1 MQSLCFREVLR
12 VDRAGRAVKNNGAA
26 FWLHA
31 ALLTVFIGASSAPSP
46 LYEFYARQWG
56 LGSAAVTVVFAVY
69 AVAVLL
75 TLLVVGSLANHLGTR
90 PVLLGAVVLQIGAM
104 MTFAFAPGPEM
115 LLAARALQG
124 VATGGAMAAAGA
136 ALLAFEGTVRRGR
149 GSLVNSAASPVGL
162 SIGAL
167 GSASL
172 VRFLPEPTKTVY
184 FFLAALLLVGAA
196 LLWLPS
202 AGQKTPGWFRSLVP
216 EARIPSSARKT
227 MAATMPVAAATWA
240 LAGFYLSLGP
250 SLAHSITKDNSVL
263 VGGLALFAL
272 FVPGAL
278 AILVVRRWSD
288 RNTLLTGVVSLIAG
302 ISLTVLA
309 VQVGSAPLY
318 FAGTMV
324 AGVGFGSGYFG
335 AMRMTLP
342 LCSPHERVGMLSSI
356 YLICYLGFSV
366 PAVAAGLLVAVA
378 GMKSTTL
385 LYGAALV
392 LAAIPALLVTAR
404 GTRTNR
410 ITPPV
415 EPTAAS

>member
-1 MQSLCFREVLR
+1 L
-12 VDRAGRAVKNNGAA
+12 KNTGTA

-46 LYEFYARQWG
+46 LYEFYAREWG
-56 LGSAAVTVVFAVY
+56 LGSAAVTVIFAVY

-75 TLLVVGSLANHLGTR
+75 TLLVVGSLADHLGTR
-90 PVLLGAVVLQIGAM
+90 PVLLGAVALQIGAM

-124 VATGGAMAAAGA
+124 VATGAAMGAAGA
-136 ALLAFEGTVRRGR
+136 ALLAFEGTARRGR

-184 FFLAALLLVGAA
+184 FFLAALLLVLGTA

-202 AGQKTPGWFRSLVP
+202 AGRKAPGWLRSLVP
-216 EARIPSSARKT
+216 QAKVPGSARKT

-250 SLAHSITKDNSVL
+250 SLAHSITKNSSVL

-278 AILVVRRWSD
+278 AILIVRRWSD
-288 RNTLLTGVVSLIAG
+288 RNTLLTGVVALIAG

-309 VQVGSAPLY
+309 VQLGSAPLY
-318 FAGTMV
+318 FTGTMV

-342 LCSPHERVGMLSSI
+342 LCGAHERIGMLSSI

-378 GMKSTTL
+378 GMKGTTL
-385 LYGAALV
+385 IYGAALV
-392 LAAIPALLVTAR
+392 LAAVPALVLTAKATTRNNPINLVA
-404 GTRTNR
+404 GTS
-410 ITPPV
+410 
-415 EPTAAS
+415 AAS

>member
-1 MQSLCFREVLR
+1 M
-12 VDRAGRAVKNNGAA
+12 KNTGTA

-46 LYEFYARQWG
+46 LYEFYAREWG
-56 LGSAAVTVVFAVY
+56 LGSAAVTVIFAVY

-90 PVLLGAVVLQIGAM
+90 PVLLGAVALQIGAM
-104 MTFAFAPGPEM
+104 MTFAFAPGPEV

-124 VATGGAMAAAGA
+124 VATGAAMGAAGA
-136 ALLAFEGTVRRGR
+136 ALLAFEGPKRRGR
-149 GSLVNSAASPVGL
+149 GSLVNSAASPIGL

-167 GSASL
+167 GSASV

-184 FFLAALLLVGAA
+184 FFLAALLLVLGVA
-196 LLWLPS
+196 LLRLPS
-202 AGQKTPGWFRSLVP
+202 AGQVAPGWLRSLMP
-216 EARIPSSARKT
+216 EARIPGSARKT

-250 SLAHSITKDNSVL
+250 ALAHAITRDNSVL

-278 AILVVRRWSD
+278 AILVVRRRSD
-288 RNTLLTGVVSLIAG
+288 RTTLLTGVVSLITG

-309 VQVGSAPLY
+309 VQLGSAPLY
-318 FAGTMV
+318 FAGTVV
-324 AGVGFGSGYFG
+324 AGVGFGGGYFG

-342 LCSPHERVGMLSSI
+342 LCGPHERVGMLSSI

-378 GMKSTTL
+378 GMKGTTL
-385 LYGAALV
+385 IYGAALV
-392 LAAIPALLVTAR
+392 LAAIPALF
-404 GTRTNR
+404 RTLRRNPAHR
-410 ITPPV
+410 
-415 EPTAAS
+415 PTLAAGSPAAS

>member
-1 MQSLCFREVLR
+1 M
-12 VDRAGRAVKNNGAA
+12 KNTGTA

-75 TLLVVGSLANHLGTR
+75 TLLVVGSLADHLGTR
-90 PVLLGAVVLQIGAM
+90 PVLLGAVALQIGAM

-124 VATGGAMAAAGA
+124 VATGAAMGAAGA
-136 ALLAFEGTVRRGR
+136 ALLAFEGVGRRGR

-184 FFLAALLLVGAA
+184 FFLAALLLVLGTA

-202 AGQKTPGWFRSLVP
+202 AGRKAPGWLRSLVP
-216 EARIPSSARKT
+216 EAKVPSSARKT

-250 SLAHSITKDNSVL
+250 ALAHSITKDSSVL

-309 VQVGSAPLY
+309 VQLGSGPLY
-318 FAGTMV
+318 FTGTMV

-342 LCSPHERVGMLSSI
+342 LCGPHERIGMLSSI

-378 GMKSTTL
+378 GMKGTTL
-385 LYGAALV
+385 IYGAALV
-392 LAAIPALLVTAR
+392 LAAVPALVLTAKATRNNPINLVA
-404 GTRTNR
+404 GTS
-410 ITPPV
+410 
-415 EPTAAS
+415 AAS

>member
-1 MQSLCFREVLR
+1 M
-12 VDRAGRAVKNNGAA
+12 KNTGTA

-46 LYEFYARQWG
+46 LYEFYAREWG

-75 TLLVVGSLANHLGTR
+75 TLLVVGSLADHLGTR
-90 PVLLGAVVLQIGAM
+90 PVLLGAVALQIGAM
-104 MTFAFAPGPEM
+104 MTFAFAPGPAM

-124 VATGGAMAAAGA
+124 VATGAAMGAAGA
-136 ALLAFEGTVRRGR
+136 ALLAFEGTARRGR

-184 FFLAALLLVGAA
+184 FFLAALLLVLGTA

-202 AGQKTPGWFRSLVP
+202 AGRKAPGWLRSLVP
-216 EARIPSSARKT
+216 EAKVPSSARKT

-250 SLAHSITKDNSVL
+250 ALAHAITKDSSVL

-278 AILVVRRWSD
+278 AILVVRGWSD
-288 RNTLLTGVVSLIAG
+288 RNTLMTGVLSLIAG

-309 VQVGSAPLY
+309 VQLGSAALY
-318 FAGTMV
+318 FTGTVV
-324 AGVGFGSGYFG
+324 AGIGFGSGYFG

-342 LCSPHERVGMLSSI
+342 LCGPHERIGMLSSI

-378 GMKSTTL
+378 GMKNTTL
-385 LYGAALV
+385 IYGAALV
-392 LAAIPALLVTAR
+392 LAAVPALVLIAK
-404 GTRTNR
+404 GTRTSRSNLA
-410 ITPPV
+410 
-415 EPTAAS
+415 AASPAAS

>member
-1 MQSLCFREVLR
+1 M
-12 VDRAGRAVKNNGAA
+12 KNTGTA

-46 LYEFYARQWG
+46 LYEFYAREWG
-56 LGSAAVTVVFAVY
+56 LGSAAVTVIFAVY

-75 TLLVVGSLANHLGTR
+75 TLLVVGSLADHLGTR
-90 PVLLGAVVLQIGAM
+90 PVLLGAVALQIGAM

-124 VATGGAMAAAGA
+124 VATGAAMGAAGA
-136 ALLAFEGTVRRGR
+136 ALLAFEGTARRGR

-184 FFLAALLLVGAA
+184 FFLAALLLVLGTA

-202 AGQKTPGWFRSLVP
+202 AGRKAPGWLRSLVP
-216 EARIPSSARKT
+216 QAKVPGSARKT

-250 SLAHSITKDNSVL
+250 SLAHSITKNSSVL

-278 AILVVRRWSD
+278 AILIVRRWSD
-288 RNTLLTGVVSLIAG
+288 RNTLLTGVVALIAG

-309 VQVGSAPLY
+309 VQLGSAPLY
-318 FAGTMV
+318 FTGTMV

-342 LCSPHERVGMLSSI
+342 LCGAHERIGMLSSI

-378 GMKSTTL
+378 GMKGTTL
-385 LYGAALV
+385 IYGAALV
-392 LAAIPALLVTAR
+392 LAAVPALVLTAKATTRNNPINLVA
-404 GTRTNR
+404 GTS
-410 ITPPV
+410 
-415 EPTAAS
+415 AAS

>member
-1 MQSLCFREVLR
+1 M
-12 VDRAGRAVKNNGAA
+12 KNTRTA

-46 LYEFYARQWG
+46 LYEFYAREWG

-75 TLLVVGSLANHLGTR
+75 TLLVVGSLADHVGTR
-90 PVLLGAVVLQIGAM
+90 PVLLGAVGLQVVAM
-104 MTFAFAPGPEM
+104 MTFAFAPGPEV
-115 LLAARALQG
+115 LIAARALQG
-124 VATGGAMAAAGA
+124 IATGAAMGAAGA
-136 ALLAFEGTVRRGR
+136 ALLAFEGASRGGR

-162 SIGAL
+162 SAGAL

-172 VRFLPEPTKTVY
+172 VRFLPEPTKAVY
-184 FFLAALLLVGAA
+184 FLVAALLLGLGAS

-202 AGQKTPGWFRSLVP
+202 AGRKAPGAVRSLVP
-216 EARIPSSARKT
+216 EARIPRSARRT

-250 SLAHSITKDNSVL
+250 VLAHAMTRNSSVM
-263 VGGLALFAL
+263 VGGLALVAL

-288 RNTLLTGVVSLIAG
+288 RNTLLTGVIALISG
-302 ISLTVLA
+302 ILVTVLA
-309 VQVGSAPLY
+309 VQLGSAPLY
-318 FAGTMV
+318 FAGTAV

-342 LCSPHERVGMLSSI
+342 LCDPHERIGMLSSI
-356 YLICYLGFSV
+356 YVICYLGFSV
-366 PAVAAGLLVAVA
+366 PAVAAGLLVPVA
-378 GMKSTTL
+378 GMKNTTL
-385 LYGAALV
+385 IYGVALV
-392 LAAIPALLVTAR
+392 LAAVPALVLIAK

-410 ITPPV
+410 SNLAVAPA
-415 EPTAAS
+415 AAS

>member
-1 MQSLCFREVLR
+1 M
-12 VDRAGRAVKNNGAA
+12 KNTGTA

-46 LYEFYARQWG
+46 LYEFYAREWG
-56 LGSAAVTVVFAVY
+56 LGSAAVTVIFAVY

-90 PVLLGAVVLQIGAM
+90 PVLLGAVALQIGAM
-104 MTFAFAPGPEM
+104 MTFAFAPGPEI

-124 VATGGAMAAAGA
+124 VATGAAMGAAGA
-136 ALLAFEGTVRRGR
+136 ALLAFEGAARRGR
-149 GSLVNSAASPVGL
+149 GSLVNSAASPIGL
-162 SIGAL
+162 AIGAL

-184 FFLAALLLVGAA
+184 FFLAALLLVLGAA

-202 AGQKTPGWFRSLVP
+202 AGRVAPGWLRSLVP
-216 EARIPSSARKT
+216 EARVPSSARKT
-227 MAATMPVAAATWA
+227 MAAAMPVAAATWA

-250 SLAHSITKDNSVL
+250 ALAHSITRDNSVL

-278 AILVVRRWSD
+278 AILVVRHWTD
-288 RNTLLTGVVSLIAG
+288 RTTLLTGVISLIAG

-309 VQVGSAPLY
+309 VQLGSAPLY

-324 AGVGFGSGYFG
+324 AGIGFGSGYFG

-342 LCSPHERVGMLSSI
+342 LCGPHERVGMLSSI

-378 GMKSTTL
+378 GMKGTTL
-385 LYGAALV
+385 IYGAALV
-392 LAAIPALLVTAR
+392 LAAIPALLRTAR
-404 GTRTNR
+404 GTRT
-410 ITPPV
+410 TPINQAA
-415 EPTAAS
+415 EPSAAS

>member
-1 MQSLCFREVLR
+1 M
-12 VDRAGRAVKNNGAA
+12 KNTGTA

-46 LYEFYARQWG
+46 LYEFYAREWG
-56 LGSAAVTVVFAVY
+56 LGSAAVTVIFAVY

-90 PVLLGAVVLQIGAM
+90 PVLLGAVALQIGAM
-104 MTFAFAPGPEM
+104 MTFAFAPGPEV

-124 VATGGAMAAAGA
+124 VATGAAMGAAGA
-136 ALLAFEGTVRRGR
+136 ALLAFEGSKRRGR
-149 GSLVNSAASPVGL
+149 GSLVNSAASPIGL

-167 GSASL
+167 GSAS
-172 VRFLPEPTKTVY
+172 VVKFLPEPTKTVY
-184 FFLAALLLVGAA
+184 FFLAALLLVLGVA
-196 LLWLPS
+196 LLRLPS
-202 AGQKTPGWFRSLVP
+202 AGQVAPGWLRSLMP
-216 EARIPSSARKT
+216 EARIPGSARKT

-250 SLAHSITKDNSVL
+250 ALAHAITRDNSVL

-278 AILVVRRWSD
+278 AILVVRRRSD
-288 RNTLLTGVVSLIAG
+288 RTTLLTGVVSLITG

-309 VQVGSAPLY
+309 VQLGSAPLY
-318 FAGTMV
+318 FAGTVV

-342 LCSPHERVGMLSSI
+342 LCGPHERVGMLSSI

-378 GMKSTTL
+378 GMKGTTL
-385 LYGAALV
+385 IYGVALV
-392 LAAIPALLVTAR
+392 LAAIPALL
-404 GTRTNR
+404 RTIRKNPAHR
-410 ITPPV
+410 
-415 EPTAAS
+415 PTLAAGSPAAS

>member
-1 MQSLCFREVLR
+1 M
-12 VDRAGRAVKNNGAA
+12 KNTGTA

-46 LYEFYARQWG
+46 LYEFYAREWG
-56 LGSAAVTVVFAVY
+56 LGSAAVTVIFAVY

-75 TLLVVGSLANHLGTR
+75 TLLVVGSLADHLGTR
-90 PVLLGAVVLQIGAM
+90 PVLLGAVALQIGAM
-104 MTFAFAPGPEM
+104 MTLAFAPGPEM

-124 VATGGAMAAAGA
+124 VATGAAMGAAGA
-136 ALLAFEGTVRRGR
+136 ALLAFEGTARRGR

-184 FFLAALLLVGAA
+184 FFLAALLLVLGTA

-202 AGQKTPGWFRSLVP
+202 AGRKAPGWLRSLVP
-216 EARIPSSARKT
+216 QAKVPGSARKT

-250 SLAHSITKDNSVL
+250 SLAHSITKNSSVL

-278 AILVVRRWSD
+278 AILIVRRWSD
-288 RNTLLTGVVSLIAG
+288 RNTLLTGVVALIAG

-309 VQVGSAPLY
+309 VQLGSAPLY
-318 FAGTMV
+318 FTGTMV

-342 LCSPHERVGMLSSI
+342 LCGAHERIGMLSSI
-356 YLICYLGFSV
+356 YVICYLGFSV

-378 GMKSTTL
+378 GMKGTTL
-385 LYGAALV
+385 IYGAVLV
-392 LAAIPALLVTAR
+392 LAAVPALVLTAR
-404 GTRTNR
+404 ATRNKPINPAAGT
-410 ITPPV
+410 P
-415 EPTAAS
+415 AAS

>member
-1 MQSLCFREVLR
+1 L
-12 VDRAGRAVKNNGAA
+12 KNTGTA

-46 LYEFYARQWG
+46 LYEFYAREWG

-75 TLLVVGSLANHLGTR
+75 TLLVVGSLADHLGTR
-90 PVLLGAVVLQIGAM
+90 PVLLGAVALQIGAM
-104 MTFAFAPGPEM
+104 MTFAFAPGPAM

-124 VATGGAMAAAGA
+124 VATGAAMGAAGA
-136 ALLAFEGTVRRGR
+136 ALLAFEGTARRGR

-184 FFLAALLLVGAA
+184 FFLAALLLVLGTA

-202 AGQKTPGWFRSLVP
+202 AGRKAPGWLRSLVP
-216 EARIPSSARKT
+216 EAKVPSSARKT

-250 SLAHSITKDNSVL
+250 ALAHAITKDSSVL

-278 AILVVRRWSD
+278 AILVVRGWSD
-288 RNTLLTGVVSLIAG
+288 RNTLMTGVLSLIAG

-309 VQVGSAPLY
+309 VQLGSAALY
-318 FAGTMV
+318 FTGTVV
-324 AGVGFGSGYFG
+324 AGIGFGSGYFG

-342 LCSPHERVGMLSSI
+342 LCGPHERIGMLSSI

-378 GMKSTTL
+378 GMKNTTL
-385 LYGAALV
+385 IYGAALV
-392 LAAIPALLVTAR
+392 LAAVPALVLIAK
-404 GTRTNR
+404 GTRTSRSNLA
-410 ITPPV
+410 
-415 EPTAAS
+415 AASPAAS

>member
-1 MQSLCFREVLR
+1 M
-12 VDRAGRAVKNNGAA
+12 KNTGTA

-46 LYEFYARQWG
+46 LYEFYAREWG
-56 LGSAAVTVVFAVY
+56 LGSAAVTVIFAVY

-90 PVLLGAVVLQIGAM
+90 PVLLGAVTLQIGAM
-104 MTFAFAPGPEM
+104 MTFAFAPGPEV

-124 VATGGAMAAAGA
+124 VATGAAMGAAGA
-136 ALLAFEGTVRRGR
+136 ALLAFEGPKRRGR
-149 GSLVNSAASPVGL
+149 GSLVNSAASPIGL

-167 GSASL
+167 GSASV

-184 FFLAALLLVGAA
+184 FFLAALLLVLGLA
-196 LLWLPS
+196 LLRLPS
-202 AGQKTPGWFRSLVP
+202 AGEVAPGWLRSLMP
-216 EARIPSSARKT
+216 EARIPGSARKT

-250 SLAHSITKDNSVL
+250 ALAHAITRDNSVL

-278 AILVVRRWSD
+278 AILVVRRRSD
-288 RNTLLTGVVSLIAG
+288 RTTLLTGVVSLISG

-309 VQVGSAPLY
+309 VQLGSAPLY
-318 FAGTMV
+318 FAGTVV

-342 LCSPHERVGMLSSI
+342 LCGPHERVGMLSSI

-378 GMKSTTL
+378 GMKGTTL
-385 LYGAALV
+385 IYGAALV
-392 LAAIPALLVTAR
+392 LAAIPALL
-404 GTRTNR
+404 RTIRKNPAHR
-410 ITPPV
+410 
-415 EPTAAS
+415 PTLAAGSPAAS

>member
-1 MQSLCFREVLR
+1 M
-12 VDRAGRAVKNNGAA
+12 KNIRTA

-46 LYEFYARQWG
+46 LYEFYAREWG

-69 AVAVLL
+69 ALAVLL
-75 TLLVVGSLANHLGTR
+75 TLLIVGSLADHVGTR
-90 PVLLGAVVLQIGAM
+90 PVLLGAVGLQVAAM
-104 MTFAFAPGPEM
+104 MTFAFAPGPEV
-115 LLAARALQG
+115 LIAARALQG
-124 VATGGAMAAAGA
+124 IATGAAMGAAGA
-136 ALLAFEGTVRRGR
+136 ALLAFEGTARRGR

-162 SIGAL
+162 SVGAL

-172 VRFLPEPTKTVY
+172 VSFLPEPTKAVY
-184 FFLAALLLVGAA
+184 FVVAALLLGLGAT
-196 LLWLPS
+196 LLWMPS
-202 AGQKTPGWFRSLVP
+202 AGRKAPGAVRSLVP
-216 EARIPSSARKT
+216 EARIPLAARRT

-250 SLAHSITKDNSVL
+250 VLAHAMTKNGSVL

-288 RNTLLTGVVSLIAG
+288 RNTLLTGVIALISG
-302 ISLTVLA
+302 ILVTVLA
-309 VQVGSAPLY
+309 VQLGSAPLY
-318 FAGTMV
+318 FAGTAV

-342 LCSPHERVGMLSSI
+342 LCDPDERIGMLSSI
-356 YLICYLGFSV
+356 YVICYLGFSV
-366 PAVAAGLLVAVA
+366 PAVAAGLLVPVA
-378 GMKSTTL
+378 GMKNTTL
-385 LYGAALV
+385 IYGVALV
-392 LAAIPALLVTAR
+392 LAAVPALVLIAK

-410 ITPPV
+410 SNLAV
-415 EPTAAS
+415 ASAAAS

>member
-1 MQSLCFREVLR
+1 M
-12 VDRAGRAVKNNGAA
+12 KNTGTA

-46 LYEFYARQWG
+46 LYEFYAREWG

-75 TLLVVGSLANHLGTR
+75 TLLVVGSLADHLGTR
-90 PVLLGAVVLQIGAM
+90 PVLLGAVALQIGAM
-104 MTFAFAPGPEM
+104 MTFAFAPGPAM

-124 VATGGAMAAAGA
+124 VATGAAMGAAGA
-136 ALLAFEGTVRRGR
+136 ALLAFEGTARRGR

-184 FFLAALLLVGAA
+184 FFLAALLLVLGIA

-202 AGQKTPGWFRSLVP
+202 AGRIAPGWLRSLVP
-216 EARIPSSARKT
+216 EARVPSSARKT

-250 SLAHSITKDNSVL
+250 ALAHAITKDSSVL

-278 AILVVRRWSD
+278 AILVVRGWSD
-288 RNTLLTGVVSLIAG
+288 RNTLMTGVLSLIAG

-309 VQVGSAPLY
+309 VQLGSAALY
-318 FAGTMV
+318 FTGTVV
-324 AGVGFGSGYFG
+324 AGIGFGSGYFG

-342 LCSPHERVGMLSSI
+342 LCGPHERIAMLSSI

-378 GMKSTTL
+378 GMKNTTL
-385 LYGAALV
+385 IYGAALV
-392 LAAIPALLVTAR
+392 LAAVPALVLIAK
-404 GTRTNR
+404 GTRTSRSNLA
-410 ITPPV
+410 
-415 EPTAAS
+415 AASPAAS

>member
-1 MQSLCFREVLR
+1 M
-12 VDRAGRAVKNNGAA
+12 KNTGTA

-46 LYEFYARQWG
+46 LYEFYAREWG

-75 TLLVVGSLANHLGTR
+75 TLLVVGSLADHLGTR
-90 PVLLGAVVLQIGAM
+90 PVLLGAVALQIGAM

-124 VATGGAMAAAGA
+124 VATGAAMGAAGA
-136 ALLAFEGTVRRGR
+136 ALLAFEGAGRRGR

-184 FFLAALLLVGAA
+184 FFLAALLLVLGTA

-202 AGQKTPGWFRSLVP
+202 AGRKAPGWLRSLVP
-216 EARIPSSARKT
+216 EAKVPSSARKT

-250 SLAHSITKDNSVL
+250 ALAHSITKDSSVL

-309 VQVGSAPLY
+309 VQLGSAPLY
-318 FAGTMV
+318 FTGTMV

-342 LCSPHERVGMLSSI
+342 LCGPHERIGMLSSI

-378 GMKSTTL
+378 GMKGTTL
-385 LYGAALV
+385 IYGAALV
-392 LAAIPALLVTAR
+392 LAAVPALVLTAKAT
-404 GTRTNR
+404 TRNNP
-410 ITPPV
+410 INPV
-415 EPTAAS
+415 AGPSAAS

>member
-1 MQSLCFREVLR
+1 M
-12 VDRAGRAVKNNGAA
+12 KNTGTA

-46 LYEFYARQWG
+46 LYEFYAREWG

-75 TLLVVGSLANHLGTR
+75 TLLVVGSLADHLGTR

-104 MTFAFAPGPEM
+104 MTFAFAPGPGM

-124 VATGGAMAAAGA
+124 VATGAAMGAAGA
-136 ALLAFEGTVRRGR
+136 ALLAFEGTARRGR

-184 FFLAALLLVGAA
+184 FFLAALLLVLGTA

-202 AGQKTPGWFRSLVP
+202 AGRKAPGWLRSLVP
-216 EARIPSSARKT
+216 QAKVPGSARKT

-250 SLAHSITKDNSVL
+250 SLAHSITKNSSVL

-278 AILVVRRWSD
+278 AILIVRRWSD
-288 RNTLLTGVVSLIAG
+288 RNTLLTGVVALIAG

-309 VQVGSAPLY
+309 VQLGSAPLY
-318 FAGTMV
+318 FTGTMV

-342 LCSPHERVGMLSSI
+342 LCGPHERIGMLSSI
-356 YLICYLGFSV
+356 YVICYLGFSV

-378 GMKSTTL
+378 GMKGTTL
-385 LYGAALV
+385 IYGAVLV
-392 LAAIPALLVTAR
+392 LAAVPALVLTAR
-404 GTRTNR
+404 ATRNKPINPAAGT
-410 ITPPV
+410 P
-415 EPTAAS
+415 AAS

>member
-1 MQSLCFREVLR
+1 M
-12 VDRAGRAVKNNGAA
+12 KNTGTA

-46 LYEFYARQWG
+46 LYEFYAREWG

-75 TLLVVGSLANHLGTR
+75 TLLIVGSLADHVGTR
-90 PVLLGAVVLQIGAM
+90 PVLLGAVGLQVAAM
-104 MTFAFAPGPEM
+104 MTFAFAPGPAV
-115 LLAARALQG
+115 LIAARALQG
-124 VATGGAMAAAGA
+124 IATGAAMGAAGA
-136 ALLAFEGTVRRGR
+136 ALLAFEGASRRGR

-162 SIGAL
+162 SVGAL

-172 VRFLPEPTKTVY
+172 VRFLPEPTKAVY
-184 FFLAALLLVGAA
+184 FLVAALLLGLGAT

-202 AGQKTPGWFRSLVP
+202 AGRKAPGAVRSLVP
-216 EARIPSSARKT
+216 EARIPVAARHT

-250 SLAHSITKDNSVL
+250 VLAHAMTKNSSVL

-278 AILVVRRWSD
+278 AIFVVRRWSD
-288 RNTLLTGVVSLIAG
+288 RTTLLTGVIALISG
-302 ISLTVLA
+302 ILVTVLA
-309 VQVGSAPLY
+309 VQLGSAPLY
-318 FAGTMV
+318 FAGTAV

-342 LCSPHERVGMLSSI
+342 LCDPNERIGMLSSV
-356 YLICYLGFSV
+356 YVICYLGFSV
-366 PAVAAGLLVAVA
+366 PAVAAGLLVPVA
-378 GMKSTTL
+378 GMKNTTL
-385 LYGAALV
+385 IYGMALV
-392 LAAIPALLVTAR
+392 LAAVPALVLIAK
-404 GTRTNR
+404 GTRADRSN
-410 ITPPV
+410 PAV
-415 EPTAAS
+415 ASAAAS